1 MEMRQTMLLTFSS
14 QIESADGERRIIAG
28 KIVPYEE
35 VGHTSVGKVV
45 FAKDS
50 IEIGDPG
57 KVKMLMQH
65 KNDKPIGRMQKF
77 NKAEDG
83 IYASFKISASMQ
95 GQDALILAGEQLI
108 DGLSV
113 GVDVNKS
120 VQKKDYLYVTSATLR
135 EVSLVETPAFSAA
148 MVQKVAA
155 SMDDVQEELIDSKKD
170 ELINQ
175 ISNAVDQLKLL
186 KQVEDASEAT
196 ENQTE
201 SEAPVE
207 DKATAPQE
215 AKAEAATPTVEAA
228 RPTLTTPLIQTSIRT
243 PITSMAAYTEHK
255 IKAALGNDD
264 SKLYVTAA
272 DDSFATN
279 PAFSPTKYLA
289 EFVTN
294 TRFGTPAID
303 ACSQGTLPTS
313 GMSISVPSL
322 VTSAGG
328 GSGVA
333 PEVTVEAEAGAVQN
347 TGMETQ
353 YLTGTVSK
361 YAGMNTLSVE
371 LLERSDPNFY
381 AELTKQLEYAYL
393 KRLDQTVLAAL
404 IQAGA
409 NGTNTSADLDG
420 IVAFSTEA
428 ARTIYTNTGYF
439 AQNYIANPAQWGALI
454 GAQDTTKRPVFNALQ
469 PMNAAGQVT
478 PSSIRG
484 NVLGLDLYVDK
495 NFTATTFDDDSAI
508 ILAPEAFTVY
518 RSAQNFMSVNV
529 VSNLQVQVAIYGYM
543 ATIAKMPNGIL
554 KYKKS

>member
-1 MEMRQTMLLTFSS
+1 MKLTFSS
-14 QIESADGERRIIAG
+14 QVEAADGERRVIAG
-28 KIVPYEE
+28 KIVPFES
-35 VGHTSVGKVV
+35 VGHTSVGPVV
-45 FAKDS
+45 FAKGS

-57 KVKMLMQH
+57 KIKMLMQH
-65 KNDKPIGRMQKF
+65 SPERPIGRMQKF
-77 NKAEDG
+77 NQAEDG
-83 IYASFKISASMQ
+83 IYASFKISNSMQ
-95 GQDALILAGEQLI
+95 GQDALILASEALI

-120 VQKKDYLYVTSATLR
+120 IQKKEYLYVTSAVLR
-135 EVSLVETPAFSAA
+135 EVSLVESPAFGENAK
-148 MVQKVAA
+148 VTKVAA
-155 SMDDVQEELIDSKKD
+155 SENEAEDT
-170 ELINQ
+170 NQ
-175 ISNAVDQLKLL
+175 PK
-186 KQVEDASEAT
+186 
-196 ENQTE
+196 E

-207 DKATAPQE
+207 DLATAPQE

-228 RPTLTTPLIQTSIRT
+228 RPIITAPLIQTSIRT

-255 IKAALGNDD
+255 IKAALGNED

-279 PAFSPTKYLA
+279 PAFNPTQYLS

-322 VTSAGG
+322 VTSVGG
-328 GSGVA
+328 GNGVA

-404 IQAGA
+404 IQASA

-469 PMNAAGQVT
+469 PMNAAGQVNPT
-478 PSSIRG
+478 SIRG

-543 ATIAKMPNGIL
+543 ATIAKMPNGIV
-554 KYKKS
+554 KYKKT

>member
-1 MEMRQTMLLTFSS
+1 
-14 QIESADGERRIIAG
+14 
-28 KIVPYEE
+28 
-35 VGHTSVGKVV
+35 
-45 FAKDS
+45 
-50 IEIGDPG
+50 
-57 KVKMLMQH
+57 
-65 KNDKPIGRMQKF
+65 
-77 NKAEDG
+77 
-83 IYASFKISASMQ
+83 
-95 GQDALILAGEQLI
+95 
-108 DGLSV
+108 
-113 GVDVNKS
+113 
-120 VQKKDYLYVTSATLR
+120 VTSATLK
-135 EVSLVETPAFSAA
+135 EVSLVESPAFSAA
-148 MVQKVAA
+148 QVTKVAA
-155 SMDDVQEELIDSKKD
+155 SE
-170 ELINQ
+170 
-175 ISNAVDQLKLL
+175 
-186 KQVEDASEAT
+186 SEAET
-196 ENQTE
+196 PIETKE

-207 DKATAPQE
+207 DLATAPQE

-228 RPTLTTPLIQTSIRT
+228 RPIITAPLIQTSIRT

-255 IKAALGNDD
+255 IKAALGNED

-272 DDSFATN
+272 DDSFSTN
-279 PAFSPTKYLA
+279 PAFNPTQYLS

-322 VTSAGG
+322 VTSVGG

-353 YLTGTVSK
+353 YLTASVSK

-404 IQAGA
+404 IQASA

-420 IVAFSTEA
+420 IVAFSAEA

-454 GAQDTTKRPVFNALQ
+454 SAQDTTKRPVFTALQ
-469 PMNAAGQVT
+469 PMNAAGQVST
-478 PSSIRG
+478 GSIRG

-543 ATIAKMPNGIL
+543 ATLAKMPNGIV
-554 KYKKS
+554 KFKKT

>member
-1 MEMRQTMLLTFSS
+1 MKLTFSS
-14 QIESADGERRIIAG
+14 QIQSADGERRIIAG

-35 VGHTSVGKVV
+35 VGNTSVGKVV

-65 KNDKPIGRMQKF
+65 MPEKPIGRMQNF

-120 VQKKDYLYVTSATLR
+120 IQKKEYLYVTSATLR
-135 EVSLVETPAFSAA
+135 EVSLVESPAFTAA
-148 MVQKVAA
+148 QVTKVAA
-155 SMDDVQEELIDSKKD
+155 SE
-170 ELINQ
+170 N
-175 ISNAVDQLKLL
+175 
-186 KQVEDASEAT
+186 EAET
-196 ENQTE
+196 PIETKE

-207 DKATAPQE
+207 DLATAPQE

-228 RPTLTTPLIQTSIRT
+228 RPVITTPLIQTTIRT

-322 VTSAGG
+322 VTSVGG

-333 PEVTVEAEAGAVQN
+333 PEVTVEAEAGAVAN

-353 YLTGTVSK
+353 YLTASVSK

-404 IQAGA
+404 IQASA
-409 NGTNTSADLDG
+409 NGTNTTADLDG
-420 IVAFSTEA
+420 IVAFSAEA

-454 GAQDTTKRPVFNALQ
+454 SAQDTTKRPVFTALQ
-469 PMNAAGQVT
+469 PMNAAGQVST
-478 PSSIRG
+478 GSIRG

-543 ATIAKMPNGIL
+543 ATLAKMPNGIV
-554 KYKKS
+554 KFKKT

>member
-1 MEMRQTMLLTFSS
+1 MKLTFAS
-14 QIESADGERRIIAG
+14 QIQSADGERRIIAG

-35 VGHTSVGKVV
+35 VGNTSVGKVV

-65 KNDKPIGRMQKF
+65 MPERPIGRMQNF

-120 VQKKDYLYVTSATLR
+120 VQKKEYLYVTSATLR
-135 EVSLVETPAFSAA
+135 EVSLVESPAFTAA
-148 MVQKVAA
+148 QVTKVAA
-155 SMDDVQEELIDSKKD
+155 SE
-170 ELINQ
+170 N
-175 ISNAVDQLKLL
+175 
-186 KQVEDASEAT
+186 EAET
-196 ENQTE
+196 ETKTTE

-207 DKATAPQE
+207 DNATQPQE

-228 RPTLTTPLIQTSIRT
+228 RPIITAPLIQTTIRT

-303 ACSQGTLPTS
+303 ACSQGTLPTT
-313 GMSISVPSL
+313 GMTISVPSL
-322 VTSAGG
+322 VTSVGG

-333 PEVTVEAEAGAVQN
+333 PEVTVEAEAGAVAN

-353 YLTGTVSK
+353 YITASVSK
-361 YAGMNTLSVE
+361 YSGMNTLSVE

-420 IVAFSTEA
+420 IVAFSAEA

-454 GAQDTTKRPVFNALQ
+454 SAQDTTKRPVFTALQ
-469 PMNAAGQVT
+469 PMNAAGQVST
-478 PSSIRG
+478 GSIRG

-495 NFTATTFDDDSAI
+495 NFTATTFDDNSAI
-508 ILAPEAFTVY
+508 VLAPEAFTVY

-554 KYKKS
+554 KFQKT

>member
-1 MEMRQTMLLTFSS
+1 MILTFSS
-14 QIESADGERRIIAG
+14 QIESADGERRVIYG

-35 VGHTSVGKVV
+35 VGNTSVGKVV

-65 KNDKPIGRMQKF
+65 RPEKPIGRMQNF

-120 VQKKDYLYVTSATLR
+120 IQKKDYLYVTSATLR
-135 EVSLVETPAFSAA
+135 EVSLVESPAFMAA
-148 MVQKVAA
+148 QVTKVAA
-155 SMDDVQEELIDSKKD
+155 SENEAEDT
-170 ELINQ
+170 NQ
-175 ISNAVDQLKLL
+175 PK
-186 KQVEDASEAT
+186 
-196 ENQTE
+196 E

-207 DKATAPQE
+207 DNATQPQE

-228 RPTLTTPLIQTSIRT
+228 RPIITAPLIQTTIRT

-313 GMSISVPSL
+313 GMTISVPSL
-322 VTSAGG
+322 VTSVGG

-353 YLTGTVSK
+353 YLTATVSK
-361 YAGMNTLSVE
+361 YSGMNTLSVE

-393 KRLDQTVLAAL
+393 KRLDQTVLTAL
-404 IQAGA
+404 IQASA
-409 NGTNTSADLDG
+409 NGTNTTADLDG
-420 IVAFSTEA
+420 IVAFAAEG

-454 GAQDTTKRPVFNALQ
+454 SAQDTTKRPVFTALQ
-469 PMNAAGQVT
+469 PMNAAGQVST
-478 PSSIRG
+478 GSIRG

-495 NFTATTFDDDSAI
+495 NFTATTFDDDSAV

-543 ATIAKMPNGIL
+543 ATLAKMPNGIL
-554 KYKKS
+554 KYKKT